1 MRAKPVAGDRGKEE
15 SGEPGALGARV
26 RVPCATEAG
35 GLVGPGV
42 RSRGLSGN
50 SDHSFVGSVRGALRP
65 VSASAGPAAITC
77 RQQAR
82 TKASRRHLT
91 ELSVNGSSP
100 AFRQASA
107 GPVGGCPR
115 CEA

>member
-1 MRAKPVAGDRGKEE
+1 MTAKTEARETANEE
-15 SGEPGALGARV
+15 CGESGALGVGV
-26 RVPCATEAG
+26 RVPCATEPG
-35 GLVGPGV
+35 GPVGAGV

-50 SDHSFVGSVRGALRP
+50 SDHSFVGSVRGEPRP
-65 VSASAGPAAITC
+65 VSANAGPAAITC

-82 TKASRRHLT
+82 TLASTRNLT
-91 ELSVNGSSP
+91 ELALNGSSP
-100 AFRQASA
+100 ECRQASA